1 MIVIGFNTYLS
12 VNIKTIRII
21 YDSYYHSPPHLIWGP
36 LQYNTFIPLP
46 QYPKQ

>member
-1 MIVIGFNTYLS
+1 MIVIGFNTYCLS

-21 YDSYYHSPPHLIWGP
+21 YSYYHSPPHLIWGP

-46 QYPKQ
+46 HPKQ